1 MGNFRKTFASA
12 KTTDRALEYGLV
24 IGLIALV
31 LIACLVATLEKPTQF

>member
-1 MGNFRKTFASA
+1 MGNFQKTFASE

-31 LIACLVATLEKPTQF
+31 LIACLVATFAIQF